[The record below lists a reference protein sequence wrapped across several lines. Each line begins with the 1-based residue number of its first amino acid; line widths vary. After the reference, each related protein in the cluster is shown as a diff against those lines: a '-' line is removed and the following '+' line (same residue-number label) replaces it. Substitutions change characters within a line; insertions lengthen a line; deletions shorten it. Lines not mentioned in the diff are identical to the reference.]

1 MTGAVRFPFAKS
13 LPAGFPS
20 CSADWVKS
28 RISSTTWNE
37 SPRFLP
43 YSYICSHIVVLTPL
57 NIAADLVLEASNE
70 AVL

>member
-13 LPAGFPS
+13 LPAGLPS

-28 RISSTTWNE
+28 RMSSTTWKE

-43 YSYICSHIVVLTPL
+43 YSYICSQIAVLTPL
-57 NIAADLVLEASNE
+57 NMAADLVLAAIRE